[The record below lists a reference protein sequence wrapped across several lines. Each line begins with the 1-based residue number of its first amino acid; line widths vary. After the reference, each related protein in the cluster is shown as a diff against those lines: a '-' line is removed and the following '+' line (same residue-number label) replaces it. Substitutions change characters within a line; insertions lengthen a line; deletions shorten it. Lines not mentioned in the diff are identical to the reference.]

1 MNKFKEWLKKHKLA
15 SAGIGTAIFLV
26 VGVIC
31 FLIGAFLSG
40 WDVFGWLTSGDALF
54 VYALIVI
61 LALICGTLIW
71 VDHCKSDNGENE

>member
-26 VGVIC
+26 VGIIC
-31 FLIGAFLSG
+31 FLIGAYMSG
-40 WDVFGWLTSGDALF
+40 WDVFSWLTSGSALF
-54 VYALIVI
+54 VYALVVI

-71 VDHCKSDNGENE
+71 VDHVKNEDK